1 MSEIMCSIHTYHIQM
16 FTHTAC
22 FMLCR
27 CNVASVL
34 SEYGVNFPSDIV
46 ELIEKN
52 VVFPNGKEGKIQISA
67 SHPSFQSIES
77 ISVKLE
83 PDTSLRTLTTL
94 HKRLEEFF
102 CELQG
107 FPMEFFIF
115 FRLHKSSLFDMYLRL
130 HIQNILEKTLT
141 AHKQQSLNI
150 LPPELKTAEIQQT
163 EVTVLV
169 LKEAIT
175 KTQDTVS
182 SLIQGR
188 AKYKDIV
195 AGGVIRLDSI
205 NTEWEFS
212 VLEKSTRI
220 LGLQVETLD
229 GLSGVKCMLE
239 LFKACSHITT
249 LRNICHRYHLEKC
262 QHDQKFVTL
271 NEIVE
276 AVRDPKQVES
286 LTPIEATERLKIVKD
301 HLALEKD
308 TSVDSLAFLDEV
320 YKSIEFHKFI
330 LQRRFYGDQGHRAFR
345 QKYELITA
353 QLQNKG
359 SDFEEQILNQLFPAF
374 QFLSPFV
381 VPVYEGASARDQPSF
396 SALVSSMWKLDR
408 KNGPTQ
414 LRNVY
419 KNIHLIHQWFAQ
431 VQVCI

>member
-1 MSEIMCSIHTYHIQM
+1 M
-16 FTHTAC
+16 
-22 FMLCR
+22 
-27 CNVASVL
+27 ASVL

-52 VVFPNGKEGKIQISA
+52 VVFPNKKEGKIQIST

-83 PDTSLRTLTTL
+83 PDTSLQTLTTL

-107 FPMEFFIF
+107 FPMEFLIF
-115 FRLHKSSLFDMYLRL
+115 FRFHKSSLFDMYLRL
-130 HIQNILEKTLT
+130 HIQSILEKTLT

-150 LPPELKTAEIQQT
+150 LPPELKTAKIQQM

-169 LKEAIT
+169 LKEAIM

-182 SLIQGR
+182 SLVQGR

-205 NTEWEFS
+205 NNEWEFS

-249 LRNICHRYHLEKC
+249 LQNICHRYHLEKC
-262 QHDQKFVTL
+262 RHDQKFVAL

-276 AVRDPKQVES
+276 AVQDPKQVES
-286 LTPIEATERLKIVKD
+286 LTPIEATERLKIVKY
-301 HLALEKD
+301 HLVIEKD
-308 TSVDSLAFLDEV
+308 TSVDCLEFLDEV
-320 YKSIEFHKFI
+320 YKSREFHKFI
-330 LQRRFYGDQGHRAFR
+330 LQRRFYGDRGHKAFH

-408 KNGPTQ
+408 KNGPTW

-431 VQVCI
+431 VQVSIYLY